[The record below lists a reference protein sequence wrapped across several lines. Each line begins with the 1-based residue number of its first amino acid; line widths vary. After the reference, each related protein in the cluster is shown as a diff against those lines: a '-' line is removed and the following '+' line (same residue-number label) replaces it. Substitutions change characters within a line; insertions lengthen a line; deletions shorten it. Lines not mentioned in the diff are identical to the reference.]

1 MMHLKALFHHYV
13 NANLLYHTL
22 SLMPNT
28 MQLIP
33 NAIPVARP
41 QVIVVSE

>member
-1 MMHLKALFHHYV
+1 MMHLMTLFHHHV
-13 NANLLYHTL
+13 NANLLYHTI